1 MILRGDSGLRH
12 KTKWKLFII
21 LLVFFTV
28 VVINL
33 YENLSVKVTKYVF
46 DTGKLQEEFGGLR
59 IVQLSDIHMIR
70 SEGQSDKIYNKTLEQ
85 KPDVIA
91 ITGDLIDTDKY
102 ANKEYQEMTLSFCR
116 RLCSIA
122 PVYFVYGNHEIMLLD
137 DPKNNLFKKSL
148 EANGV
153 HILNNSCKMISK
165 DGYQFNLLGVQ
176 DPATLYKD
184 EKYAFG
190 NGSVD
195 ILNDITNELDR
206 ENVSILLAHRPELFT
221 IYTDD
226 YNIDVTLTGHAH
238 GGQFRIPFI
247 NMGLYAP
254 NQGFFPQYT
263 SGMYKSG
270 GNIMV
275 VNRGIGNSKIPF
287 RFFNMPEIVVLDI
300 R

>member
-70 SEGQSDKIYNKTLEQ
+70 SEEQSDKIYNKTLEQ

-137 DPKNNLFKKSL
+137 DPKNNLFKTSL

-287 RFFNMPEIVVLDI
+287 RIFNMPEIVVLDI

>member
-1 MILRGDSGLRH
+1 M
-12 KTKWKLFII
+12 
-21 LLVFFTV
+21 

-46 DTGKLQEEFGGLR
+46 DTGKLHEEFGGLR

-70 SEGQSDKIYNKTLEQ
+70 SEEQSDKLYNKTLEQ

-102 ANKEYQEMTLSFCR
+102 ANKEYQEMTVSFCR

-137 DPKNNLFKKSL
+137 DPENNLFKTRL

-165 DGYQFNLLGVQ
+165 DGYEFNLLGIQ

-195 ILNDITNELDR
+195 ILNDITNELDWD
-206 ENVSILLAHRPELFT
+206 NVSILFAHRPELFSL
-221 IYTDD
+221 YTDD

-287 RFFNMPEIVVLDI
+287 RIFNMPEIVVLDI

>member
-1 MILRGDSGLRH
+1 MRH
-12 KTKWKLFII
+12 KTKWKVFII
-21 LLVFFTV
+21 LLVVFTV

-46 DTGKLQEEFGGLR
+46 DTGKLHEEFGGLR

-70 SEGQSDKIYNKTLEQ
+70 SEEQSDKLYNKTLEQ

-102 ANKEYQEMTLSFCR
+102 ANKEYQEMTVSFCR

-137 DPKNNLFKKSL
+137 DPENNLFKTRL

-165 DGYQFNLLGVQ
+165 DGYEFNLLGIQ

-206 ENVSILLAHRPELFT
+206 DNVSILFAHRPELFSL
-221 IYTDD
+221 YTDD

-238 GGQFRIPFI
+238 GGQFRIPFTSI
-247 NMGLYAP
+247 GLYAP

-287 RFFNMPEIVVLDI
+287 RIFNMPEIVVLDI